1 MGRRDRSGDSQTL
14 FGGGRGGGAPS
25 GAGSGIRGAP
35 IAGEGSAGQRDSQR
49 WRGSKLG
56 PTGGSKP
63 RSLPTIITPNPV
75 LSLQWGLL
83 HTPPPRFLQ
92 PPASCSTFGARLA
105 LPPST
110 PPPLHRHT
118 HALPSLPFALFSR
131 FSGRFWR
138 PVLSGPAARGAS
150 RSFGARPAHACAR
163 ARRAALHMRVP
174 LPAVLQRRPTW
185 ARLFAHLQQPC
196 GTAAFPPH
204 PPPTFTRQPLRA
216 HACPS
221 YVGEHLH
228 TRVRPSL
235 PSLWLFLGGFGAV
248 PWGFGTDFGTSS
260 SCSRRALLLCRGHP
274 QLRSRRRSS
283 VNPQLWECALATP

>member
-1 MGRRDRSGDSQTL
+1 M
-14 FGGGRGGGAPS
+14 GGGAPS

-163 ARRAALHMRVP
+163 ARSAALHMRVP

-196 GTAAFPPH
+196 GTVAFPP
-204 PPPTFTRQPLRA
+204 PPPLLHASLCALTRAPRMSVSTCTRMCA
-216 HACPS
+216 HLSHPS
-221 YVGEHLH
+221 GCFWAV
-228 TRVRPSL
+228 
-235 PSLWLFLGGFGAV
+235 LGPFHGVLARILARQAAV
-248 PWGFGTDFGTSS
+248 PAGPCCFAVGTPSS
-260 SCSRRALLLCRGHP
+260 APVAAPR
-274 QLRSRRRSS
+274 
-283 VNPQLWECALATP
+283 